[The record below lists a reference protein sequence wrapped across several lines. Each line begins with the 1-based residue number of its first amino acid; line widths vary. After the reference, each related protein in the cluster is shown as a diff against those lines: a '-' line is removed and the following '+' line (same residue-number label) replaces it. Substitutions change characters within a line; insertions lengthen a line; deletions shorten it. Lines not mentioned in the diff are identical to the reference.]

1 MHGWASIFTNF
12 AIKNKYMPPTLIPT
26 REKIRKKIVEAEL
39 LEELSQQVEEQ
50 GQVVVN
56 IVYPPQQFEF
66 AVRVW
71 RSTFLF
77 SKSSDHKS
85 KLVHAENISIAP
97 VWTEVAAFKQYTFT
111 LYFEGLP
118 KDVLLFDLIENIPQ
132 PGGFF
137 YQSIVR
143 NEMDVYWLRGE
154 N

>member
-1 MHGWASIFTNF
+1 MSS
-12 AIKNKYMPPTLIPT
+12 TLIPT

-56 IVYPPQQFEF
+56 IVYPPQQFEY

-71 RSTFLF
+71 KTTFLF

-85 KLVHAENISIAP
+85 KMLHAENIAIAP
-97 VWTEVAAFKQYTFT
+97 VWTEVAPLKQFTFT

-118 KDVLLFDLIENIPQ
+118 KDVLMFDLIESIPQ
-132 PGGFF
+132 PGGFL
-137 YQSIVR
+137 YQGIVR
-143 NEMDVYWLRGE
+143 NELDVYWLRGE
-154 N
+154 

>member
-1 MHGWASIFTNF
+1 MSS
-12 AIKNKYMPPTLIPT
+12 TLIPT

-85 KLVHAENISIAP
+85 KLVHADNISIAP
-97 VWTEVAAFKQYTFT
+97 VWTEVAPFVQFTFT

-118 KDVLLFDLIENIPQ
+118 KDVLMFDLIENIPQ

-137 YQSIVR
+137 FQSIVR

-154 N
+154 

>member
-1 MHGWASIFTNF
+1 
-12 AIKNKYMPPTLIPT
+12 MPPTLIPT

-39 LEELSQQVEEQ
+39 LEELSRKVEEK

-56 IVYPPQQFEF
+56 IVYPPQQFEY

-85 KLVHAENISIAP
+85 KLLHAENIAVAP
-97 VWTEVAAFKQYTFT
+97 IWTEVAAMKQFTFT

-118 KDVLLFDLIENIPQ
+118 KDVLLFDLIESIPQ
-132 PGGFF
+132 PGGFL
-137 YQSIVR
+137 YQGIVR
-143 NEMDVYWLRGE
+143 NENDVYWLKGE
-154 N
+154 E

>member
-1 MHGWASIFTNF
+1 MVS
-12 AIKNKYMPPTLIPT
+12 TLIPT
-26 REKIRKKIVEAEL
+26 REKIRKRIVESEL
-39 LEELSQQVEEQ
+39 LEELAQKAEEQ

-56 IVYPPQQFEF
+56 IVYAPQQFEF

-85 KLVHAENISIAP
+85 KLLHAENIAIAP
-97 VWTEVAAFKQYTFT
+97 IWTEVAASKQFTFT

-118 KDVLLFDLIENIPQ
+118 KDVLLFDLIESIPQ
-132 PGGFF
+132 PGGFI
-137 YQSIVR
+137 YQGIVR

-154 N
+154 